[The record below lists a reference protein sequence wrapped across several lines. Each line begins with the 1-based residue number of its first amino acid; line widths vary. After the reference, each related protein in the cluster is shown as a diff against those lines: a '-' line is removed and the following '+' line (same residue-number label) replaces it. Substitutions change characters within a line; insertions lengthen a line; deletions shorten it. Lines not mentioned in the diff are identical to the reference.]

1 MNSLDLRTSFDS
13 ALIEYRV
20 EVKMRR
26 VFLVMAACCFLAS
39 PAFAA
44 GGAVDLYAAYGQVVD
59 GENDLGLG
67 IRLSLGGT
75 HWMFDVA
82 ATGYKTVENTD
93 IIEQNPTENDDI
105 KYRAFDLGL
114 RYLFYEGHKLRP
126 YLGAGVTY
134 ASASATYLRLDAGM
148 GLYGMVGMR
157 YGRTP
162 GIQFMAELM
171 YRYTEIEARGTLID
185 EFDMKIGGLG
195 LQVGMSFV
203 F

>member
-1 MNSLDLRTSFDS
+1 
-13 ALIEYRV
+13 
-20 EVKMRR
+20 MRR
-26 VFLVMAACCFLAS
+26 VFLLMAACCVLAG

-59 GENDLGLG
+59 GEYDLGLG

-75 HWMFDVA
+75 HWMVDAA
-82 ATGYKTVENTD
+82 ATGYKTVEHTNITD
-93 IIEQNPTENDDI
+93 QNPNDDDSI
-105 KYRAFDLGL
+105 KYRAFDLGV
-114 RYLFYEGHKLRP
+114 RYLFLDGQHKLRP
-126 YLGAGVTY
+126 YLGFGATY
-134 ASASATYLRLDAGM
+134 ASASATYLRLDG
-148 GLYGMVGMR
+148 GVGFYGMAGLR
-157 YGRTP
+157 WGRTP

-171 YRYTEIEARGTLID
+171 YRYNEIQARADLVD